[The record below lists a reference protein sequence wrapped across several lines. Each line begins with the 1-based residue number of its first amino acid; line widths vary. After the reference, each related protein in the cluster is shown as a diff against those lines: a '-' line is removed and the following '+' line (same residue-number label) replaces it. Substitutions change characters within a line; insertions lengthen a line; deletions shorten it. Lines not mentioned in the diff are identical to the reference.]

1 MESFFGEVREA
12 PPIEVFCLS
21 DAFQLDGDAN
31 KVNLTVGAYRS
42 NENKP
47 WVLPCVRSVERSMAA
62 TDELNKEYLPI
73 TGLESMCTCGL
84 KLVLGENN
92 PLIADKKADS
102 CQALGG
108 TGAVF
113 LALQFL
119 HSSCKCTTA
128 YISRPTWPNH
138 KGIAEF
144 TGLRVKEYRYWD
156 PVHRNVDFDGM
167 LTDIGDAPERAIII
181 LHACA
186 HNPTGMDLSR
196 EQWTKVAALIK
207 VCHYDL
213 YLPLR
218 IRACVL
224 CI

>member
-1 MESFFGEVREA
+1 MESFFGEVQQA

-21 DAFQLDGDAN
+21 DAFQRDGDAN

-73 TGLESMCTCGL
+73 TGLET
-84 KLVLGENN
+84 
-92 PLIADKKADS
+92 
-102 CQALGG
+102 
-108 TGAVF
+108 
-113 LALQFL
+113 
-119 HSSCKCTTA
+119 
-128 YISRPTWPNH
+128 NH

-144 TGLRVKEYRYWD
+144 VGLRVKEYRYWD
-156 PVHRNVDFDGM
+156 PVHHNVDFEGM
-167 LTDIGDAPERAIII
+167 LADIGDAPERAIII

-196 EQWTKVAALIK
+196 EQWTKVASLIK
-207 VCHYDL
+207 VCHHDL
-213 YLPLR
+213 HLPLR
-218 IRACVL
+218 IRACLL
-224 CI
+224 CIQFSSATTITID